1 MSARRLQSKE
11 AVTLADR
18 EGSCDN
24 KLQNTLG
31 HGRVRDFM
39 NILHSDSTSSVH
51 FLGPC
56 ENSELS
62 AHSFGSCSAAC
73 LDLGLSNRNGICHG
87 LLFNMNNRSGNYFRS

>member
-1 MSARRLQSKE
+1 MFSSFFFHGKRGQRKLLLCSDGPAFSLPLASARRLQSKK

-24 KLQNTLG
+24 KLQNTLR
-31 HGRVRDFM
+31 HGGVHDFM
-39 NILHSDSTSSVH
+39 NILLSDSKSPVH

-62 AHSFGSCSAAC
+62 AHSFG
-73 LDLGLSNRNGICHG
+73 
-87 LLFNMNNRSGNYFRS
+87 